1 MASPLRYGPEKYEL
15 GALPDYQEG
24 VVPKPGRPS
33 KEAQEAEKAKK

>member
-15 GALPDYQEG
+15 GALPDYHEG

-33 KEAQEAEKAKK
+33 KEAQEAEKK